1 MTKFNST
8 SNVFTPVI
16 RRFVREQDSR
26 GWPPFH
32 KLSLEEARR
41 RFSEVRGEN
50 FPEAPVEVEVR
61 SFTEGVDVPFSVRFV
76 RPAGVS
82 EALPVVFYFHGGGW
96 MLGGWESHE
105 RLVRELV
112 AGSGCVFVFVEYT
125 RAPEAEYPVPIKQ
138 AYAALTRVLEN
149 AGSFRIDPVRVAVAG
164 DGAGG
169 NMAAVMTLLAH
180 ERGTPRIDLQLLFYP
195 ATDADFST
203 ESYHRFADGPWLTR
217 KAMKRF
223 WNAYCP
229 IRAFRREIYV
239 SPLRARLGALAGLP
253 PALIVTAGNDVLRDE
268 GEAYARKL
276 MRAGVGV
283 ASVRFDGAIHD
294 FLLLDSLR
302 NSAPASGAVAQ
313 ACALLH
319 SKFDRRTGGSGAI

>member
-1 MTKFNST
+1 MSETKR
-8 SNVFTPVI
+8 VI
-16 RRFVREQDSR
+16 ID
-26 GWPPFH
+26 
-32 KLSLEEARR
+32 
-41 RFSEVRGEN
+41 
-50 FPEAPVEVEVR
+50 
-61 SFTEGVDVPFSVRFV
+61 
-76 RPAGVS
+76 AG
-82 EALPVVFYFHGGGW
+82 HGGSDPGAVFEGRQEKDDA
-96 MLGGWESHE
+96 L
-105 RLVRELV
+105 RL
-112 AGSGCVFVFVEYT
+112 
-125 RAPEAEYPVPIKQ
+125 
-138 AYAALTRVLEN
+138 ALAVGRILEN
-149 AGSFRIDPVRVAVAG
+149 ADAFRVDPGRVAVAG

-169 NMAAVMTLLAH
+169 NMAAVMALLAH

-195 ATDADFST
+195 ATDADFGT

-223 WNAYCP
+223 WSTYCP

-319 SKFDRRTGGSGAI
+319 SKFDR